1 MGRKQRFIHAPLY
14 CFFHER
20 LSLPSRV
27 GGARRDNAWG
37 PEVASRCAEFISAG
51 LGCRR
56 RGSRQRIFDG
66 LQPFDSHSV
75 GCFRSQTEHE
85 LSELT
90 LCTSALLVFP
100 VPTEQRFRTSGP
112 VNLPPGM
119 QHAPQVR
126 EHSMHR
132 GRRNQNKRRRDERC
146 VNCQWFG
153 IPTKR
158 RGWKVNLRQ
167 NLDEKNEQQ
176 HAQQKNKTA
185 APLSHHKRSLA
196 EASTQCQWDRGL
208 RHVRAI
214 RGSSLYFR

>member
-1 MGRKQRFIHAPLY
+1 
-14 CFFHER
+14 
-20 LSLPSRV
+20 
-27 GGARRDNAWG
+27 
-37 PEVASRCAEFISAG
+37 
-51 LGCRR
+51 
-56 RGSRQRIFDG
+56 
-66 LQPFDSHSV
+66 
-75 GCFRSQTEHE
+75 
-85 LSELT
+85 
-90 LCTSALLVFP
+90 
-100 VPTEQRFRTSGP
+100 
-112 VNLPPGM
+112 M

-214 RGSSLYFR
+214 RGSSLYFRWRDQGKSEVQFFHVDADGSKIENTVVNCSQLLLAPRFTKSQKC